1 MKVLIL
7 GAGGVGSAAAR
18 IAARREFLERVVVAD
33 YDLARAQ
40 VAVAAVADERFVARQ
55 LDASDQAAIEDVIT
69 NDQVDAV
76 LGATDPRFTM
86 PIFRAA
92 LASKI
97 HYLDMA
103 MSLSKPHPDEPHAKT
118 GLKLGDEQFE
128 LADEWDQSGKLAVV
142 GMGVEPGLADVFAR

>member
-1 MKVLIL
+1 MRILIL

-18 IAARREFLERVVVAD
+18 IAARRTFATHVVVAD

-40 VAVAAVADERFVARQ
+40 AAVAGVADERFTAAR
-55 LDASDQAAIEDVIT
+55 LDASDQAAVEALLAAERI
-69 NDQVDAV
+69 DAV

-92 LASKI
+92 LESRI

-103 MSLSKPHPDEPHAKT
+103 MSLSTPHPTEPYVKT
-118 GLKLGDEQFE
+118 GVKLGDEQFA
-128 LADEWDQSGKLAVV
+128 LADAWEASGHIALC
-142 GMGVEPGLADVFAR
+142 GIGVE